1 MCKTKSESP
10 QKKRACHETIQELVW
25 CQIYVHK
32 SQTFTVASAPA
43 GTGLVLRSE
52 RVSESGNFYDFSGS
66 LPIDSFYFDIISKE
80 GVCE

>member
-1 MCKTKSESP
+1 MSEKEKSGREFP
-10 QKKRACHETIQELVW
+10 
-25 CQIYVHK
+25 
-32 SQTFTVASAPA
+32 
-43 GTGLVLRSE
+43 RSE